1 MIVDSM
7 AGILPALAAASPD
20 SHVPSGGVSL
30 ALPALALLGLGALH
44 GVNPGMGWLFAVGL
58 GIQRRS
64 EAAVWRALPPLAL
77 GHALAIAGA
86 LALAAALGAIV
97 PIRILKGVVA
107 VVLIGF
113 GLHRLLRTRHPRYGG
128 MLVGFRE
135 LTVWS
140 FLMAS
145 AHGAGLMVVPFVLG
159 GGAGDGGAA
168 HGGHAGHAAHGT
180 GLAAGVGGDP
190 TAALVA
196 SALHTVGYLAV
207 AGLVAA
213 LVYRRFGVR
222 ILRTH
227 WVNLDLV
234 WSIALVATG
243 VLTAVL

>member
-1 MIVDSM
+1 MILDSL
-7 AGILPALAAASPD
+7 AGIVQTLAAAPPD
-20 SHVPSGGVSL
+20 SHALSDGVPL
-30 ALPALALLGLGALH
+30 ALPVLALLGLGALH

-58 GIQRRS
+58 GLQRRS

-77 GHALAIAGA
+77 GHALAIGGA

-107 VVLIGF
+107 LVLIGF
-113 GLHRLLRTRHPRYGG
+113 GLHRLIRTRHPRYGG

-159 GGAGDGGAA
+159 GGGG
-168 HGGHAGHAAHGT
+168 GGGHATHAGHASHGT

-190 TAALVA
+190 TAALLA

-243 VLTAVL
+243 VLTALL